1 MSSRPRRL
9 AACIYVLACTSVAT
23 AFFVPRSA
31 RAEKVLVKGDNWDVY
46 TDGRVGAFA
55 SYVFGDGAPVPIAM
69 VPQSAGGVG
78 KDIVQGG
85 GWAVTARND
94 VMDTQG
100 DVNMMRIR
108 SGFIGNQLGLGVRT
122 EIYPGLKAS
131 AYIQIWAYVESENR
145 NKGFPNPADI
155 RQGYGKLEG
164 FWGSFTAGRTRTLFS
179 RGATDINAM
188 YAHRW
193 GVGFP
198 NQVDSKGF
206 TQGMVGFGVMGSG
219 FAAGMIYGTP
229 VLAGFQLNVGL
240 FDPTALAAGGWTGT
254 NLARPEAE
262 LTFERPIGDIGKFV
276 LFANGTYQS
285 VYKPG
290 YCVPTPTTA
299 ASLAAGMG
307 GGPCEASAAGVGYG
321 GRLEVGPFRLGIA
334 GHYGKGLGLNYALEQ
349 SYAAMDPGTNPRTF
363 DGYYA
368 QTQVVLNKFDLFAGA
383 GIARVFLTTLDKQL
397 PENSN
402 LKYQTGINGGVVYN
416 LSPNVHFD
424 LEYFRA
430 QAKWWYGEQQ
440 TLNSFATGMTVN
452 W

>member
-9 AACIYVLACTSVAT
+9 ATCVRVFSCLVLAT
-23 AFFVPRSA
+23 ALCAPRA
-31 RAEKVLVKGDNWDVY
+31 AHAEKVLVKGDNWEVY
-46 TDGRVGAFA
+46 SDGRVGAFL

-69 VPQSAGGVG
+69 VPQSMGGI
-78 KDIVQGG
+78 KADIVANG
-85 GWAVTARND
+85 GWAVTVRND
-94 VMDTQG
+94 VDMTQG
-100 DVNMMRIR
+100 KVSMMRVR
-108 SGFIGNQLGLGVRT
+108 SGFIGNQLGFGVRT
-122 EIYPGLKAS
+122 DVLPGLKATT
-131 AYIQIWAYVESENR
+131 YIQLWSYIESENR
-145 NKGFPNPADI
+145 NKGFPNPVDV
-155 RQGYGKLEG
+155 RQGYAKLEG
-164 FWGSFTAGRTRTLFS
+164 PWGSFLAGRTRTLFS
-179 RGATDINAM
+179 RGATDINAL

-198 NQVDSKGF
+198 NAVDSKGP

-219 FAAGMIYGTP
+219 FAAGLIYGTP

-254 NLARPEAE
+254 EFARPEAE
-262 LTFERPIGDIGKFV
+262 LTYEHNFGSFAKLV
-276 LFANGTYQS
+276 LFGNGTYQS

-290 YCVPTPTTA
+290 YCPPPA
-299 ASLAAGMG
+299 QSGE
-307 GGPCEASAAGVGYG
+307 PCEANAAGVGYG
-321 GRLEVGPFRLGIA
+321 GRLELGPFHLGLA

-349 SYAAMDPGTNPRTF
+349 SYAAMDPKNNPRTF

-368 QTQVVLNKFDLFAGA
+368 QTQLVLSKFDFFAGA
-383 GIARVFLTTLDKQL
+383 GIARVFLTPVDKAL

-402 LKYQTGINGGVVYN
+402 IKYQTGINGGVVYN
-416 LSPNVHFD
+416 LSPNVHLD

-440 TLNSFATGMTVN
+440 TLNSISSGMTVN